1 MVIQVCLCEVE
12 NKTMIVMIVVFI
24 FNKIIVAF
32 VTKKGDE
39 LAEKIEKENTYSNEL
54 VLTGLNEKQRQE
66 LAKLLQQVED
76 NASENWHFVKN
87 GGKREY

>member
-1 MVIQVCLCEVE
+1 
-12 NKTMIVMIVVFI
+12 MIVMIVVFI
-24 FNKIIVAF
+24 FNKIIVANA
-32 VTKKGDE
+32 TKKGDE

-54 VLTGLNEKQRQE
+54 VLTGLNEKKRQE

>member
-1 MVIQVCLCEVE
+1 MVVQVCLCEVE
-12 NKTMIVMIVVFI
+12 NKAMIVMIVVFI

-76 NASENWHFVKN
+76 NASENWYFVKN